1 VEYRKISIE
10 GIQLRWNG
18 GRGRLE
24 VFHWRDS
31 ENGDRGNVKRAKKKV
46 DGQRKWHPE
55 KKHKGEY
62 KREDTKGRAE
72 AKNITKTAKVRV
84 FERSGFK
91 KKKRRILG
99 LRKTICG
106 NMGRGTELGKN
117 RRNRRKIKNTNGNVN
132 EQNEERRN
140 EEHRR
145 RSLENFGIDMLFCHC
160 LA

>member
-31 ENGDRGNVKRAKKKV
+31 ENGDRGYVKRAKKKV

-91 KKKRRILG
+91 KKKEEFWDYARQFVETWVEERSWG
-99 LRKTICG
+99 
-106 NMGRGTELGKN
+106 
-117 RRNRRKIKNTNGNVN
+117 KIK
-132 EQNEERRN
+132 EIEEK
-140 EEHRR
+140 
-145 RSLENFGIDMLFCHC
+145 
-160 LA
+160 